1 MILIFLKGTC
11 FVQSNRC
18 NLTFTRKNKPEYA
31 LTVFLTFAGHQNHNG
46 HTMITLRTLVTLIA
60 FLLPIPLAAQ
70 LNTTQQNYLAALDA
84 LSAGKIEQFNKLSK
98 SLSHYI
104 LTPYLEYE
112 RIRYGQYKDTQA
124 IKIFLERY
132 PNQSISY
139 RLHKEWLLSLPG
151 RGEWDTF
158 LVNYDENLRSSTLHC
173 YYLRA
178 LYRSGEKDK
187 ALERTKDAWITSGS
201 APKAC
206 TPLFKVWLKSPY
218 FEPDFAYER
227 LQLALKKGRT
237 SLASYSANFLKGDQR
252 AAANMMIWA
261 HKSPSILS
269 STKRFPSANPYMK
282 DAVLHGLKRRVRR
295 RPDVALTY
303 WKKHQDRFDF
313 SVKETAELER
323 KIYLGLARQFDQE
336 ASDLL
341 ASLPPEYNSR
351 EVLEWQ
357 IRVSLRT
364 RDWSSVLKWVEV
376 LEKTE
381 KMDPQWYYWK
391 HQAYLAQSIKV
402 PQQDMKQLYK
412 LAKTRTYYGFLTAEL
427 LGTSFSLT
435 NSPLPISLGKHKEV
449 GSIPEI
455 DRAKEF
461 LNIGQTKTAKR
472 EWQYV
477 VNTKADPLDLM
488 SLAKLAKQW
497 GWHNRAIRTVIA
509 ANHWHDLS
517 IRFPTPY
524 KQAFVTAAN
533 QVNLDSSWLFA
544 IARQESAFAEGVR
557 SGAGARGLMQLMPA
571 TARQTAKKIGLKPSK
586 NSLYDPS
593 YNIKLGSN
601 YLANMYLRFNKNRA
615 IATAAYN
622 AGPNR
627 VKQWVKSSPALSIDV
642 WIETIPYDETR
653 RYVKN
658 VLAFDTIY
666 QHKLGENNPVLLHG
680 LERIFVSEITL
691 SKAST
696 QQANIA
702 VK

>member
-1 MILIFLKGTC
+1 MIK
-11 FVQSNRC
+11 
-18 NLTFTRKNKPEYA
+18 
-31 LTVFLTFAGHQNHNG
+31 
-46 HTMITLRTLVTLIA
+46 LRALVTLII
-60 FLLPIPLAAQ
+60 LLIPIQLVAK
-70 LNTTQQNYLAALDA
+70 LNTAQQNYLAALDA
-84 LSAGKIEQFNKLSK
+84 LSAGKIKQFNLLSK
-98 SLSHYI
+98 SLSNYI

-112 RIRYGQYKDTQA
+112 HIRYGKYKDTQA
-124 IKIFLERY
+124 VKAFLEHY
-132 PNQSISY
+132 PNQSISH
-139 RLHKEWLLSLPG
+139 RLQQEWLLSLPG

-158 LVNYDENLRSSTLHC
+158 LANYDDKLRSSTLNC

-187 ALERTKDAWITSGS
+187 ALASTADAWITSGS

-206 TPLFKVWLKSPY
+206 TPLFKIWLKSAY

-227 LQLALKKGRT
+227 VQLALTKGHT

-252 AAANMMIWA
+252 KAANMMIWA
-261 HKSPSILS
+261 HKSPSIVS

-295 RPDVALTY
+295 RPDVALSY
-303 WKKHQDRFDF
+303 WKKHQDRFEF
-313 SVKETAELER
+313 SMKEIAELER
-323 KIYLGLARQFDQE
+323 KIYLGLARQFDQD
-336 ASDLL
+336 ASNLL

-357 IRVSLRT
+357 IRVSLRA
-364 RDWSSVLKWVEV
+364 RDWSSVLKWVEA
-376 LEKTE
+376 LEKTD
-381 KMDPQWYYWK
+381 KMDIQWYYWK
-391 HQAYLAQSIKV
+391 HQAYLAQNSEV
-402 PQQDMKQLYK
+402 PLQDMEQLNK

-427 LGTSFSLT
+427 LGKSLSLT
-435 NSPLPISLGKHKEV
+435 NSPLPVTLGKHTEI
-449 GSIPEI
+449 GGLPEI

-461 LNIGQTKTAKR
+461 LNIGHTNTAKR

-488 SLAKLAKQW
+488 SLAKFANQW
-497 GWHNRAIRTVIA
+497 GWHNHAIRAVIA
-509 ANHWHDLS
+509 ADHWHDLS

-524 KQAFVTAAN
+524 KQAFVTAAT
-533 QVNLDSSWLFA
+533 QVNLNTSWLFA

-571 TARQTAKKIGLKPSK
+571 TARQTAKKIGLKPSN
-586 NSLYDPS
+586 NSLYDPA

-601 YLANMYLRFNKNRA
+601 YLSSMYLRFGENRA
-615 IATAAYN
+615 LATAAYN
-622 AGPNR
+622 AGPHR
-627 VKQWVKSSPALSIDV
+627 VKKWVKSSPALSIDV

-658 VLAFDTIY
+658 VLAFDAIY
-666 QHKLGENNPVLLHG
+666 QHKLGKNKPVLLHG
-680 LERIFVSEITL
+680 LERVFVSELIL
-691 SKAST
+691 SR
-696 QQANIA
+696 ANTSQTTIA